1 MATMLDQFDRVH
13 VINIVDRTD
22 RRREMEAQLQ
32 RVGAAHDPRVVFLPA
47 ERPTDPGPFPSLG
60 ARGCFESHLAVVRQ
74 ALTDGVERLL
84 ILEDDFDFSPDID
97 RRGAPLMAALAV
109 ASWDVFYGASLIED
123 EQGED
128 TRYHG
133 HGLVELGGDI
143 GVVTAS
149 CLAFGR
155 PALVTLE
162 PFLTAMLRRPAG
174 SPDYGPMHV
183 DGAYSVLRRQHPELR
198 TLIARPAIGDQRAS
212 RSDIAGNRFILDRF
226 ALTRPLA
233 NRLRRALKRVKPLR
247 AIATHRDRKR

>member
-1 MATMLDQFDRVH
+1 METMLNQFDRVH
-13 VINIVDRTD
+13 VINIVDRAD
-22 RRREMEAQLQ
+22 RRREMEAQLR
-32 RVGAAHDPRVVFLPA
+32 RVGAAADPRVVFLPA
-47 ERPTDPGPFPSLG
+47 ERPADPGPFSSLG

-74 ALTDGVERLL
+74 ALADRVERLL
-84 ILEDDFDFSPDID
+84 ILEDDFDFSPDIN
-97 RRGAPLMAALAV
+97 RRGLPLMVVLAA
-109 ASWDVFYGASLIED
+109 ASWDVFYGASLID
-123 EQGED
+123 DGQGED
-128 TRYHG
+128 ARDHG
-133 HGLVELGGDI
+133 YGLVELGADI

-155 PALVTLE
+155 PALLMLE

-183 DGAYSVLRRQHPELR
+183 DGAYSVFRRQHPELR

-233 NRLRRALKRVKPLR
+233 NRLRRSLGR
-247 AIATHRDRKR
+247 ISF